1 VKRKYS
7 QGGQIL
13 AGLASLIPGGQ
24 LLSPLISMGD
34 EMFGPK
40 KQEQVQA
47 PIQQITNPFGYA
59 LGGLI
64 QDGFKQYNTGSHK
77 SGKDLVVNSN
87 GIPDQN
93 GTNAVQNKENTF
105 KIKGQ
110 PYVMSDTL
118 VNPNTGNTYNMDARK
133 TNNKFKG
140 SRFYTDEKNSL
151 DRTMSE
157 LSKLNDISRT
167 VAEFACGG
175 SMKKKMYGGPT
186 DPPSQESTMV
196 KPRPVA
202 GMMTSPI
209 DPLISLNR
217 GAANKFV
224 NNFNP
229 TYEKPISATL
239 SKNFRYGEHAA
250 GGILDNGDPLV
261 PPSDNIN
268 WLSQSMEGDRLL
280 YNNPLKQLNISS
292 QPKVPS
298 LVKQAARP
306 LDRLVPNTTEQ
317 NPAQPYNGIALGL
330 KTLALGRSVFDA
342 LQPAEKENLIKPNY
356 TAADNY
362 IKEATIDYSQAK
374 QDAVGTSNVLASM
387 NRSGSSGYNQMLGRE
402 AARLG
407 TLGDQ
412 IGRISEG
419 QANANSQL
427 NMTKGQYEANKA
439 VDIANRQQ
447 QNRANNQMNQANQR
461 GFQRDLFSNLSQ
473 IGTELNRYG
482 EVQKVMQNQRDIN
495 QFNTNQTLALLNTKY
510 PNLKVDPNIVQK
522 FQNGEISID
531 DFLTYVPA
539 NVRQDVKQN
548 TK

>member
-1 VKRKYS
+1 MKRKYS

-93 GTNAVQNKENTF
+93 GTNAVQNKENIF

-151 DRTMSE
+151 NRTMSE
-157 LSKLNDISRT
+157 LSKLNDVSRA

-196 KPRPVA
+196 KQRPVV

-217 GAANKFV
+217 GAANKFA
-224 NNFNP
+224 NNFNID
-229 TYEKPISATL
+229 YEKPESATL
-239 SKNFRYGEHAA
+239 SKNFRYREH
-250 GGILDNGDPLV
+250 GGGGPLEALPKGDYQMLKIPSV
-261 PPSDNIN
+261 PEPNVPEPVD
-268 WLSQSMEGDRLL
+268 ET
-280 YNNPLKQLNISS
+280 K
-292 QPKVPS
+292 PKKVRKDFS
-298 LVKQAARP
+298 
-306 LDRLVPNTTEQ
+306 NS
-317 NPAQPYNGIALGL
+317 IALGL

-427 NMTKGQYEANKA
+427 NLSKGQYEANKA